1 METVYKELFT
11 FIISSIFFW
20 NFNIPVPLYLL
31 ILCLGWGMVLY
42 FYSKKENANFHRDVL
57 AGVFGNFIAYVVTI
71 LIKLLTNYA
80 VFTPIDG
87 ESDKFVVMASPWVLA
102 WVLFICPILINEFN
116 FSWLYSHCKVTVPD
130 KCADT
135 QAVQSHEKQGNG
147 KSAKQQN
154 VEPDKQ
160 LNEQSGRQSY
170 KQSNE
175 QSDKG
180 ENKGENILFPEH
192 QKDIE
197 RIKAYLRNTHILG
210 INSPWGNGKTFV
222 MDYFCNDE
230 ETKKEYSFI
239 KINALA
245 YNYDEFDTIL
255 ISRLDELLRENHIF
269 SLYAAELLSTMNK
282 SLWGRFLY
290 HYFRGADSGNTAA
303 FTGLKGDLKSLNK
316 KVLIIFED
324 LERVS
329 EPNAVKKILSISE
342 LMAGDKVYV
351 VYEYDR
357 EQFEKQPGLSSEY
370 LKKYIPLEMELTDLS
385 YRQLVENL
393 WNGQNMDSVNCPIL
407 GGVLSGQDVKSFIES
422 FQRSLKSTFQ
432 IKEVKVNLI
441 PDLLPQYITTRLV
454 KDYLIEVRAHL
465 EEVRLGKEEPYMGV
479 EFLQLRVIVAVLFL
493 KNFVYSFFE
502 KIKPGV
508 PLDECFPLEIDGQ
521 QMDIGQLYDYWT
533 KNNMQGEQETAVNQG
548 TEAINDK
555 PGKNQM
561 TTGQCKNTKL
571 GKSAINSIGNDQRR
585 KEDFAN
591 HFEQQLQKP
600 GNLTILMVYSMFSYD
615 CNSYEI
621 ASEYKLSGKKIS
633 TSRLKSINL
642 SIENRNRCNHL
653 MWNLV
658 QNGRSEY
665 SDVQATVTKF
675 IKDVLTTAEDK
686 REDSW
691 RSFQH
696 DLYHGKI
703 YKDNRTIFIIGN
715 NVLRDLTYAMFI
727 CHQDSSTWESY
738 VKFLEWAWKKEPV
751 DKDFFQICNY
761 IELDSPGPL
770 FSVISWFKE
779 LKAEGNFNS
788 FEGYGHFLQ
797 KYVTGLFTYGYISG
811 KFYTNIEALESIF
824 KDTNGPQKIVNFLQ
838 EIVASLSENKKI
850 LSNSKK
856 FNNEERTVKA
866 FLEKNIEIIKKK
878 NETKGKESKV
888 KFEYLGSVFPHQKK
902 IDYFKK
908 FMEAPYSKSS
918 EDNLKSDIAKAY
930 DNNELYPIEVQELE
944 YEIDEW
950 KKRSSSEGNK
960 N

>member
-1 METVYKELFT
+1 MHDEQ
-11 FIISSIFFW
+11 
-20 NFNIPVPLYLL
+20 
-31 ILCLGWGMVLY
+31 
-42 FYSKKENANFHRDVL
+42 
-57 AGVFGNFIAYVVTI
+57 
-71 LIKLLTNYA
+71 
-80 VFTPIDG
+80 G
-87 ESDKFVVMASPWVLA
+87 E
-102 WVLFICPILINEFN
+102 E
-116 FSWLYSHCKVTVPD
+116 
-130 KCADT
+130 
-135 QAVQSHEKQGNG
+135 QSVEP
-147 KSAKQQN
+147 QN
-154 VEPDKQ
+154 VELNKQ
-160 LNEQSGRQSY
+160 LNKQSDNQSG
-170 KQSNE
+170 KKD
-175 QSDKG
+175 DK
-180 ENKGENILFPEH
+180 LFREH
-192 QKDIE
+192 EYDRE
-197 RIKAYLRNTHILG
+197 RIKAYLKNTHILG

-222 MDYFCNDE
+222 MDSFCNEE
-230 ETKKEYSFI
+230 ETRNNYSII

-255 ISRLDELLRENHIF
+255 ISKLDELLRENHIF
-269 SLYAAELLSTMNK
+269 SLYSAELLSTMDKN
-282 SLWGRFLY
+282 LWGRFLY
-290 HYFRGADSGNTAA
+290 HYFRGTDSGNTTA
-303 FTGLKGDLKSLNK
+303 FTGLKKELNSLRQ

-329 EPNAVKKILSISE
+329 EPNAVKKILSIAE
-342 LMAGDKVYV
+342 LLVGDNVYV
-351 VYEYDR
+351 VYEYDK
-357 EQFEKQPGLSSEY
+357 EQFKKQCGLSRKY
-370 LKKYIPLEMELTDLS
+370 LEKYIPLEMELTDLS
-385 YRQLVENL
+385 YRQLVESL
-393 WNGQNMDSVNCPIL
+393 WNGQNMDSVNYP
-407 GGVLSGQDVKSFIES
+407 VLRGNIAGQDVKSFIES
-422 FQRSLKSTFQ
+422 FQQSLKGTIQ
-432 IKEVKVNLI
+432 IKGVKVNLI
-441 PDLLPQYITTRLV
+441 PDMLPQYITTRLV

-479 EFLQLRVIVAVLFL
+479 EFLQLRVIAAVLFL

-571 GKSAINSIGNDQRR
+571 GKPAINSIGNDQRR

-591 HFEQQLQKP
+591 HFKQQLQKP

-633 TSRLKSINL
+633 TSELKSINL

-691 RSFQH
+691 RTFQR

-738 VKFLEWAWKKEPV
+738 VKFLEWAWKKKPV

-811 KFYTNIEALESIF
+811 KFYTNIDALESIF
-824 KDTNGPQKIVNFLQ
+824 KDTNGPQKIADFLRK
-838 EIVASLSENKKI
+838 IINSLSESNAI
-850 LSNSKK
+850 LSVSKK
-856 FNNEERTVKA
+856 FNDEEETVKT
-866 FLEKNIEIIKKK
+866 FLEKNIKIIGMENESEK
-878 NETKGKESKV
+878 NEPKV
-888 KFEYLGSVFPHQKK
+888 KSEYTGSVFPHQEK

-908 FMEAPYSKSS
+908 LMEAPYSKNS
-918 EDNLKSDIAKAY
+918 EEKIKLDIVKSY
-930 DNNELYPIEVQELE
+930 DNNELYPLEVQELE
-944 YEIDEW
+944 HEIDEW
-950 KKRSSSEGNK
+950 KKRSGSEGNK